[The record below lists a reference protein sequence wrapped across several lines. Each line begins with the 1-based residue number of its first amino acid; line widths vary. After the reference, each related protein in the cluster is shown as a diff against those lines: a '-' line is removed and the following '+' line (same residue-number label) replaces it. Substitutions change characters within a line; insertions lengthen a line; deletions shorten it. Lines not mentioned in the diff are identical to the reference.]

1 MGMGRCELLDQS
13 QVPGGET
20 EERSLLLTR
29 GVRGEQGRWE
39 GDREPPEQDDLGEG
53 SKRQGRV
60 SF

>member
-39 GDREPPEQDDLGEG
+39 GNAEHHPLP
-53 SKRQGRV
+53 QG
-60 SF
+60 